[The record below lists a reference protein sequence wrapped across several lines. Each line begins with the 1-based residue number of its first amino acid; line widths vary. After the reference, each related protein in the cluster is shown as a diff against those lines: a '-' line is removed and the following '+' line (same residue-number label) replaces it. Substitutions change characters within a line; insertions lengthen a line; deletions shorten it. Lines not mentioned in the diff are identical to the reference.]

1 MFAIIKTGGKQYK
14 VAADDV
20 LQIEKLDAQAG
31 DTITFDQVLMLSQDD
46 NVTIGA
52 PLVEGAT
59 VIAELIEQ
67 FRNKK
72 IIVFK
77 KKRRKKYRRTQGH
90 RQNLS
95 LVKITDILAAG
106 QKPAKKAAAKKA
118 PVKKATPEKSDDKK
132 PAAEKAA
139 PKPAKAAKAPA
150 AAKTSTEFVDDLK
163 LISGVGPA
171 LEKKLHALDVKSLK
185 DVAKLTK
192 ADVARVDEA
201 LSFKGRIDRDNWI
214 QQAKDLIAGK

>member
-14 VAADDV
+14 VAADDI

-31 DTITFDQVLMLSQDD
+31 ETITFDQVLMLGQGSE
-46 NVTIGA
+46 VTIGS

-59 VIAELIEQ
+59 VVAELVEQ

-106 QKPAKKAAAKKA
+106 QKPAKKAAAKKTA
-118 PVKKATPEKSDDKK
+118 DKK
-132 PAAEKAA
+132 PVAEKA
-139 PKPAKAAKAPA
+139 PVTKKAPA
-150 AAKTSTEFVDDLK
+150 ASKTEKTDFVDDLK

-192 ADVARVDEA
+192 DDVTRIDEA

-214 QQAKDLIAGK
+214 QQAKDLVAGK

>member
-14 VAADDV
+14 VAADDI

-31 DTITFDQVLMLSQDD
+31 ETITFDQVLMLGTGSD
-46 NVTIGA
+46 VTIGS

-59 VIAELIEQ
+59 VVAELVEQ

-106 QKPAKKAAAKKA
+106 QKPAKKAAAKK
-118 PVKKATPEKSDDKK
+118 
-132 PAAEKAA
+132 PAAEKAT
-139 PKPAKAAKAPA
+139 KAPA
-150 AAKTSTEFVDDLK
+150 AKKAPAAPKTDFVDDLK

-185 DVAKLTK
+185 DVAKFTK
-192 ADVARVDEA
+192 ADVTRIDEA

-214 QQAKDLIAGK
+214 QQAKDMVAGK

>member
-14 VAADDV
+14 VAADDI

-31 DTITFDQVLMLSQDD
+31 ETITFDQVLMLGSGSD
-46 NVTIGA
+46 VTIGS

-59 VIAELIEQ
+59 VVAELVEQ

-106 QKPAKKAAAKKA
+106 QKPAKKAAAKK
-118 PVKKATPEKSDDKK
+118 
-132 PAAEKAA
+132 PAAEKAEVK
-139 PKPAKAAKAPA
+139 KPAAKKAEPKT
-150 AAKTSTEFVDDLK
+150 AKTDFVDDLK

-171 LEKKLHALDVKSLK
+171 LEKKLHALDVKSLT

-192 ADVARVDEA
+192 ADVTRIDEA

-214 QQAKDLIAGK
+214 QQAKDLVAGK

>member
-14 VAADDV
+14 VAADDI

-31 DTITFDQVLMLSQDD
+31 ETITFDQVLMLGTGSD
-46 NVTIGA
+46 VTIGS

-59 VIAELIEQ
+59 VVAELVEQ

-106 QKPAKKAAAKKA
+106 QKPAKKAAAKK
-118 PVKKATPEKSDDKK
+118 

-139 PKPAKAAKAPA
+139 KAPTAKKAPA
-150 AAKTSTEFVDDLK
+150 APKTEKTDFVDDLK

-192 ADVARVDEA
+192 ADVTRIDEA

-214 QQAKDLIAGK
+214 QQAKDLVAGK

>member
-14 VAADDV
+14 VATDDI

-31 DTITFDQVLMLSQDD
+31 ETITFDQVLMLD
-46 NVTIGA
+46 NGNDVAIGS

-59 VIAELIEQ
+59 VVAELLEQ
-67 FRNKK
+67 FRSKK

-106 QKPAKKAAAKKA
+106 QKPAKK
-118 PVKKATPEKSDDKK
+118 TTSKK
-132 PAAEKAA
+132 PAAEKT
-139 PKPAKAAKAPA
+139 AKATTDEKVPATKKAPA
-150 AAKTSTEFVDDLK
+150 PKKTDTGFVDDLK

-171 LEKKLHALDVKSLK
+171 LEKKLHSLGVKSLK
-185 DVAKLTK
+185 DVAKFTG
-192 ADVARVDEA
+192 DDIARIDEA
-201 LSFKGRIDRDNWI
+201 LSFKGRIERDNWV
-214 QQAKDLIAGK
+214 QQAKDLVAGK